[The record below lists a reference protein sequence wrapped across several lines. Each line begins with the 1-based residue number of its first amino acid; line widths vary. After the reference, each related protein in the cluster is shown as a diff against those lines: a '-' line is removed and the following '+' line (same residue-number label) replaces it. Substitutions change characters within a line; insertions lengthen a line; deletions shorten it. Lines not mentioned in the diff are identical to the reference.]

1 MEALYAEL
9 FEAAG
14 ASRRWGEILASRQG
28 LTQAQ
33 WQTLWIAATGPL
45 TVPQIARRLGVSRQN
60 VQRVAND
67 LAAAGMATFGQ
78 NPDHKSSPLLDL
90 TPAGR
95 SALDRIN
102 TAAAGYNQA
111 LLERL
116 SEPGIDQLRSLVTH
130 LSQAVHELIDAEHQP
145 APDPAAEDGRHH

>member
-1 MEALYAEL
+1 MEALFAEL

-14 ASRRWGEILASRQG
+14 TSRRWGEILASRQG

-67 LAAAGMATFGQ
+67 LAAAGMATFGP
-78 NPDHKSSPLLDL
+78 NPDHKSSPLLEL

-95 SALDRIN
+95 SALDHIN
-102 TAAAGYNQA
+102 TAAAGSNQA
-111 LLERL
+111 LLDRL
-116 SEPGIDQLRSLVTH
+116 SEPGIDQLRSLVTNF
-130 LSQAVHELIDAEHQP
+130 SQAVHELIDAARQP
-145 APDPAAEDGRHH
+145 GE

>member
-1 MEALYAEL
+1 MEALFAEL

-14 ASRRWGEILASRQG
+14 TGRRWGEILASSQG

-33 WQTLWIAATGPL
+33 WQTLWTAANAAL

-67 LAAAGMATFGQ
+67 LAAAGMAAFRQ
-78 NPDHKSSPLLDL
+78 NPDHKSSPLLEL

-95 SALDRIN
+95 RALDNIN
-102 TAAAGYNQA
+102 TAAAGSNQA

-116 SEPGIDQLRSLVTH
+116 SEPGIDELRRLITD
-130 LSQAVHELIDAEHQP
+130 LSQAIHELIDA
-145 APDPAAEDGRHH
+145 GSYSKIR